1 MWEKLEK
8 FQIVLMAVILAIG
21 AVCAVKTATSNI
33 VKDNIAVTG
42 SAYKIVQSDSG
53 MLEFNI
59 TARQS
64 NRPAAYALVQKQ
76 LPEVVNYLK
85 EKGFTD
91 ENIELKTSN
100 GYNTYKYN
108 SNGVSTNEIA
118 YYTHTQPIVVKS
130 NDVQKIK
137 ETSIDIQNLISK
149 GIEIN
154 TFPPQYYYSKLSDMK
169 VNLLKEATTDAKV
182 RAAAMLNATHN
193 RVGNIE
199 SVRMGVFQITPVDS
213 TSVSDMGIN
222 DTTTIEKKVT
232 AVANVVFRI
241 K

>member
-1 MWEKLEK
+1 MLEKLEK
-8 FQIVLMAVILAIG
+8 FQIVLMAVILALG
-21 AVCAVKTATSNI
+21 AVWAVNTATSNI

-42 SAYKIVQSDSG
+42 SAYEIVQSDSG
-53 MLEFNI
+53 MFEFDI
-59 TARQS
+59 VTRQP
-64 NRPAAYALVQKQ
+64 NRVAAYTLVQKQ
-76 LPEVVNYLK
+76 IPEVISYLK
-85 EKGFTD
+85 DKGFSD
-91 ENIELKTSN
+91 DAIEIKTSN

-118 YYTHTQPIVVKS
+118 YYNLTQPIVVKS
-130 NDVQKIK
+130 TDVQKIK
-137 ETSIDIQNLISK
+137 ETSVDIQTLISK

-154 TFPPQYYYSKLSDMK
+154 PMPPQYYYSKLSDMK

-193 RVGNIE
+193 KVGNIE

-222 DTTTIEKKVT
+222 DTSTIKKKVT